1 MSAVWLDDVDRKI
14 LELLF
19 QDARAS
25 YKKMGEAVGLSEGA
39 VRKRVKRLVEQGVIK
54 RFTVVIDD
62 RSMIKAL
69 TMINVDPSVPTP
81 AVAESL
87 MKIDGVQEVYEV
99 TGIYD
104 AIALIMASDMNML
117 NRCID
122 SVRRVRGVRNTNTC
136 IILKSVHLSGR
147 SR

>member
-1 MSAVWLDDVDRKI
+1 MSAVWLDDIDRKI
-14 LELLF
+14 LELLS
-19 QDARAS
+19 QDARTS
-25 YKKMGEAVGLSEGA
+25 YKQMGEAVGLSEGA

-62 RSMIKAL
+62 KSVIKAL

-87 MKIDGVQEVYEV
+87 MKIEGVQEVYEV
-99 TGIYD
+99 TGVYD

-136 IILKSVHLSGR
+136 IILKSVQPQSR